1 MDQQWHKKSPN
12 LKRIHLVGDGRVGTD
27 GDGGEL
33 GVRLG
38 HDVRGE
44 VGGLAEELDHALH
57 GLDDQEEEEHGEGH
71 TEDRPLDYAVEED
84 LAKINVW
91 RG

>member
-1 MDQQWHKKSPN
+1 M
-12 LKRIHLVGDGRVGTD
+12 
-27 GDGGEL
+27 
-33 GVRLG
+33 RLG

-84 LAKINVW
+84 LAKICKCMERVNIKIIDDIFVE
-91 RG
+91 